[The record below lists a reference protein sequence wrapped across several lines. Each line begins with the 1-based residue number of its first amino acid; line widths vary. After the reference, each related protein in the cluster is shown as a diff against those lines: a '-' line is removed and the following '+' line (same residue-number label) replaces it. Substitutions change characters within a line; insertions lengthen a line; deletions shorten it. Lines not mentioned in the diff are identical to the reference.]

1 MKEVAYAILA
11 PVYPLRV
18 TQGKVLHDTGKR
30 DLANLNGQVDMVCH
44 QAVPMH
50 TQFEAIDTIGQER
63 KEAATIFA
71 VEENILFCV
80 PT

>member
-11 PVYPLRV
+11 PVYPLGV
-18 TQGKVLHDTGKR
+18 TQGKVLHDPGKGN
-30 DLANLNGQVDMVCH
+30 LADLNGQMDMVRH
-44 QAVPMH
+44 KAVPMH
-50 TQFEAIDTIGQER
+50 TKFEAIDTMHQER

-71 VEENILFCV
+71 VEEDILFCV